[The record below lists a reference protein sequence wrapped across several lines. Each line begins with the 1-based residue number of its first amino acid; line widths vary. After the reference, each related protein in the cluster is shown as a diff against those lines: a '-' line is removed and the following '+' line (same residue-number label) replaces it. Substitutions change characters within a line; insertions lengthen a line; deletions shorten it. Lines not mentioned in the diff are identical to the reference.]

1 MDLGHRQRDEAEG
14 VIMRTLCVI
23 YILVIT
29 GLAMVGNISR
39 VKKDPAAAMV
49 GWILN
54 SVLIAA
60 VIYLANT
67 PE

>member
-1 MDLGHRQRDEAEG
+1 
-14 VIMRTLCVI
+14 MRTLCVI